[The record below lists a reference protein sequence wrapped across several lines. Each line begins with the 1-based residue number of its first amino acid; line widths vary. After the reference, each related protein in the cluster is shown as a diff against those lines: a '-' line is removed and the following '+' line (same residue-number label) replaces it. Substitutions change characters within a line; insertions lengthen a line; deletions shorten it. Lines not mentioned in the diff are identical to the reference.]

1 MPYNQGVDEQPVTR
15 RDLVE
20 ALATAK
26 VEITEAVT
34 KNVTEVVTKNVT
46 EAVTKN
52 VTEAVT
58 RNVTEAVTRNVTK
71 NVTEALRDFVMEA
84 VRDSQTEVLKAFLPY
99 QESSNVRMRALEAKL
114 SNVDSGLSE
123 RVSIVERRLQEL
135 EKRFLQNPPAA

>member
-46 EAVTKN
+46 EAVT
-52 VTEAVT
+52 
-58 RNVTEAVTRNVTK
+58 RNVAEAVTRNVTK

-99 QESSNVRMRALEAKL
+99 QESSSVRMRALEAKL

>member
-1 MPYNQGVDEQPVTR
+1 VGGREMPYNQGVDEQPVTR

-46 EAVTKN
+46 EAVT
-52 VTEAVT
+52 
-58 RNVTEAVTRNVTK
+58 RNVAEAVTRNVTK

-99 QESSNVRMRALEAKL
+99 QESSSVRMRALEAKL